1 MSIRVCIRV
10 AALSV
15 AMGYA
20 AAASAISIPT
30 VPIGNPGNAGDARV
44 MNDGTTGHGS
54 VGYVYN
60 IGTTEVTNTQ
70 YAAFLNA
77 VASDD
82 TYGLY
87 NPSMAGPFCGI
98 TRGGVSGAYS
108 YAVTEGREANPVT
121 YVSSWDAARFA
132 NWLHNGQP
140 TGEQNAGTTEDGA
153 YTLTPDGISENTIAR
168 NAGWRWAV
176 TSEDEWYKAAYHQP
190 AGAGGS
196 PTNYWR
202 FPTSSDSIP
211 TSSDA
216 NFGGIVG
223 NTMPAGSYGP
233 NYYGVFDIAG
243 NVWEVTDTIAR
254 GLYRPMRGGS
264 MFSPGAFAAADD
276 RNTTNAANEG
286 ADDGFRVVNVPAP
299 ASTALMAFGL
309 IGALARRRVK

>member
-1 MSIRVCIRV
+1 MRNRICIRV

-15 AMGYA
+15 ATSCA
-20 AAASAISIPT
+20 AAASAISLPT
-30 VPIGNPGNAGDARV
+30 VPIGNPGNAGDTRV

-60 IGTTEVTNTQ
+60 IGTTEVTNNQ

-108 YAVTEGREANPVT
+108 YAVTAGREANPVT
-121 YVSSWDAARFA
+121 YVWSWDAARFA
-132 NWLHNGQP
+132 NWLHNGQA

-153 YTLTPDGISENTIAR
+153 YTLTPDGISENAITR
-168 NAGWRWAV
+168 NPGWRWAV
-176 TSEDEWYKAAYHQP
+176 TSEDEWYKAAYYQP
-190 AGAGGS
+190 VGAGGS

-202 FPTSSDSIP
+202 FPTSSDLIP
-211 TSSDA
+211 TLSDA
-216 NFGGIVG
+216 NFGGILG

-233 NYYGVFDIAG
+233 NYCGVFDIGG
-243 NVWEVTDTIAR
+243 NVWEVTDTIVSGPHR
-254 GLYRPMRGGS
+254 VMRGGS
-264 MFSPGAFAAADD
+264 MFSPGTFMGAEG

-299 ASTALMAFGL
+299 APMTLVALSL
-309 IGALARRRVK
+309 IGALARQRGT